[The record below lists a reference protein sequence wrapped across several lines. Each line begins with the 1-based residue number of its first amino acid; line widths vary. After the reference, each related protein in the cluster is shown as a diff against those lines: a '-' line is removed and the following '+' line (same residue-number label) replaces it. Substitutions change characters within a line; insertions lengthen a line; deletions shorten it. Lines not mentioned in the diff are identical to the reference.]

1 MCRCVFR
8 KQKGTAE
15 ENSKLQPDERKTEK
29 NPQLPTYLCI
39 LSPTLPGSFS
49 SSLLEISS
57 SHGLPS
63 SNKRR
68 RAHGCRVQ
76 KANSRSLS
84 LESTTNAVIPCM
96 YRSHYKLEQASSTPT
111 ACFKLLGRHP
121 SFTPPVARAVVYAPY
136 LSLSRSRNRVCWPRP
151 TCNIWP
157 LARSAEES
165 FKSAGFDKRI
175 STVARADADNALGG
189 TSFVAL

>member
-1 MCRCVFR
+1 M
-8 KQKGTAE
+8 
-15 ENSKLQPDERKTEK
+15 
-29 NPQLPTYLCI
+29 I

-63 SNKRR
+63 RNKRR
-68 RAHGCRVQ
+68 ESTWLSRAKSEQ
-76 KANSRSLS
+76 SFSIS
-84 LESTTNAVIPCM
+84 LEYNK
-96 YRSHYKLEQASSTPT
+96 RSYTLHVPFPSQARTSIFHSDGMV
-111 ACFKLLGRHP
+111 LGRHP

-157 LARSAEES
+157 LARLQRRASNQQASIRES
-165 FKSAGFDKRI
+165 QLSRELTPIMLWGELASSRCDWPAHVFCQQC
-175 STVARADADNALGG
+175 
-189 TSFVAL
+189 

>member
-1 MCRCVFR
+1 M
-8 KQKGTAE
+8 KGKRE
-15 ENSKLQPDERKTEK
+15 KTH
-29 NPQLPTYLCI
+29 NYLPTYLCI

-63 SNKRR
+63 RNKRR
-68 RAHGCRVQ
+68 ESTWLSRAKSEQ
-76 KANSRSLS
+76 SFSIS
-84 LESTTNAVIPCM
+84 LEYNK
-96 YRSHYKLEQASSTPT
+96 RSYTLHVPFPSQARTSIFHSDGM
-111 ACFKLLGRHP
+111 LLGRHP

-189 TSFVAL
+189 TRFVTL